1 MEALFGIDL
10 ILFIKAAG
18 YLGLFFVVFAESG
31 LFAGFFLPGDSL
43 LFTAGF
49 LAAQGYFSI
58 FILTPLLFFAAVL
71 GDNFGYA
78 FGKKVGPAL
87 FRKEDSFFFHKDHI
101 VRAREFYGR
110 FGGKTIIFAR
120 FVPVVR
126 TFAPILA
133 GVGEMRYSSF
143 FFYNIAGACL
153 WALGMPLLGF
163 FLGSLISDAD
173 RYLLPLIGVIIVLS
187 FLPAVIPILRE
198 KEHREK
204 IKSFFVRK

>member
-10 ILFIKAAG
+10 ISFIRAAG
-18 YLGLFFVVFAESG
+18 YLGIFFVIFAESG

-49 LAAQGYFSI
+49 LASQGYFSI
-58 FILTPLLFFAAVL
+58 FILVPLLFIAAVL

-78 FGKKVGPAL
+78 FGKKIGPAL

-101 VRAREFYGR
+101 ARAREFYSR
-110 FGGKTIIFAR
+110 FGGKAIIIAR

-133 GVGEMRYSSF
+133 GVGEMRYFAF
-143 FFYNIAGACL
+143 FFYNIVGACF
-153 WALGMPLLGF
+153 WTLGIPLFGF
-163 FLGSLISDAD
+163 FLGSLIPDAD
-173 RYLLPLIGVIIVLS
+173 RYLPLLIGIIVVLS
-187 FLPAVIPILRE
+187 CLPTVIPILRE